1 MKYLAHIEN
10 NLDSRII
17 SIYDVIR
24 GLNGNNPIQWESR
37 TYYSLWYNTP
47 MIAKVNSNKMKP
59 HFAFKSGFGGNEN
72 SGGGESIEHQLSKKI
87 IYDLKSLNLK
97 IGNIE
102 SELKFSEIIIEKPF
116 DDGLYRTDLYCKIE
130 CKNRFQFPIGSM
142 LAIELHYTNKV
153 KKSKQKFYRDN
164 NIASI
169 EIDIWKKIKFT
180 GDIEQLQRQL
190 TGYFNKQRFAK
201 RLHDPN
207 WKNYLREREKQK
219 QREIESERKRLSLI
233 RLERENKRLLELN
246 EKVKVSKVQP
256 NIEIKV
262 IDRKNSAI
270 PKKSFWKRIFDFIFK

>member
-10 NLDSRII
+10 SLESRII

-24 GLNGNNPIQWESR
+24 GLNGNAPEEWESR

-47 MIAKVNSNKMKP
+47 MIAKVNSKKMKP

-87 IYDLKSLNLK
+87 IYDSKTLNLK

-102 SELKFSEIIIEKPF
+102 DILEFSDVVIEKSF
-116 DDGLYRTDLYCKIE
+116 DEGKYITDLHCKIKLE
-130 CKNRFQFPIGSM
+130 NKFKFPVDST
-142 LAIELHYTNKV
+142 LAIELHYKNRV

-164 NIASI
+164 NITSI
-169 EIDIWKKIKFT
+169 EIDIWKEIKFT
-180 GDIEQLQRQL
+180 GDLDKLQRQL
-190 TGYFNKQRFAK
+190 NGYFKKQRFAK

-207 WKNYLREREKQK
+207 WKDFLK
-219 QREIESERKRLSLI
+219 QREIEKQKAEETKKKKLEFIRQKRDN
-233 RLERENKRLLELN
+233 NKRLKLEQTIN
-246 EKVKVSKVQP
+246 TFEVKP

-262 IDRKNSAI
+262 PLDRNVLN
-270 PKKSFWKRIFDFIFK
+270 PKKSFWKRIFEFIFK

>member
-10 NLDSRII
+10 NLESRII

-24 GLNGNNPIQWESR
+24 GLNGNRPQEWEGR

-47 MIAKVNSNKMKP
+47 MIARVGSNKMKP

-87 IYDLKSLNLK
+87 IYDLNTLNLK

-102 SELKFSEIIIEKPF
+102 DKLVFSDVIIEKPF
-116 DDGLYRTDLYCKIE
+116 DNGKYITDLYCKIKLE
-130 CKNRFQFPIGSM
+130 NKFKFPVGSM
-142 LAIELHYTNKV
+142 LAVELHYTSRV

-169 EIDIWKKIKFT
+169 EIDIWKEIKFS
-180 GDIEQLQRQL
+180 GDLDTLQRQL
-190 TGYFNKQRFAK
+190 KGYLQKQRFAK

-207 WKNYLREREKQK
+207 WKDVVR
-219 QREIESERKRLSLI
+219 QREIESRKIEETKRKRLELI
-233 RLERENKRLLELN
+233 RQEQEKKRLLEL
-246 EKVKVSKVQP
+246 EQKIKLSKVEP
-256 NIEIKV
+256 EIEIKIPQNNNV
-262 IDRKNSAI
+262 YI
-270 PKKSFWKRIFDFIFK
+270 PKKSLWKRIIEFVFK